1 MTLHTDDDRALDAA
15 TTRTAST
22 ITTTT
27 EPSPAAAA
35 PARSMP
41 QATEPDPRMPRL
53 AGSAGFRDWMLQ
65 GWGEADRAP
74 VVPSGAPEAAAR
86 HRRRLSEAFPGR
98 RLAIAA
104 GRAPMRVNDNAHEFR
119 ADSDFLWLVGAAVE
133 DAVLVLEPVGGGHE
147 ATLHLPAPF
156 RPGDEGFFADPL
168 RGELWV
174 GPMPGLEE
182 YAAAL
187 GLRTLPV
194 EALDLP
200 GDALLAGTVPTE
212 GPAAALAARPCSGEL
227 ARVLSELR
235 MIKDEWEL
243 AELRAAVDTTV
254 EGFAQT
260 ALEIPRAVQLGGE
273 RWLQGTF
280 DRHARTFG
288 AGTGYTS
295 IVGSGAH
302 APILHWVRA
311 EGGVDPEALLLL
323 DLGVER
329 RSGYTADVTRTL
341 PASGRFSAAQRA
353 VHDLVEASHRAGL
366 AAVGPGRDWA
376 DFHTACMEVLA
387 RGLSD
392 WGLLPVSVD
401 EALSPDG
408 QHHRRFI
415 VCGVGHHL
423 GIDVHDCAA
432 SSHAAYQGSK
442 MAPGMVL
449 TVEPGLYF
457 HAFDETLPPE
467 LRGLGVRLEDDLVV
481 TDRGSEVLSAALPI
495 DAAGIEAWM
504 ARLG

>member
-1 MTLHTDDDRALDAA
+1 MTTNDTAA
-15 TTRTAST
+15 TAT
-22 ITTTT
+22 IA
-27 EPSPAAAA
+27 EAPVLAAEQA

-41 QATEPDPRMPRL
+41 QPAEPDPRMPRL
-53 AGSAGFRDWMLQ
+53 AQSPGFREFMQ
-65 GWGEADRAP
+65 RGWGEADRTP
-74 VVPSGAPEAAAR
+74 TVPGGAPPAADA
-86 HRRRLSEAFPGR
+86 HRERLSAAFPGQV
-98 RLAIAA
+98 LAVAA

-133 DAVLVLEPVGGGHE
+133 DAVLVLEPAGSGHD
-147 ATLHLPAPF
+147 AVLYLPAPF

-174 GPMPGLEE
+174 GPLAGLRE
-182 YAAAL
+182 YADAL
-187 GLRTLPV
+187 GLRTRPIEEL
-194 EALDLP
+194 ALA
-200 GDALLAGTVPTE
+200 GDALLAGTVPSN
-212 GPAAALAARPCSGEL
+212 GPAATIAAHPRSGEL
-227 ARVLSELR
+227 ARVLAELR
-235 MIKDEWEL
+235 MIKDDWEL
-243 AELRAAVDTTV
+243 AELRRAVDTTV
-254 EGFAQT
+254 DGFAAT
-260 ALEIPRAVQLGGE
+260 ALEIPNAVRRGGE

-288 AGTGYTS
+288 AGTGYAS

-311 EGGVDPEALLLL
+311 EGEVDPEALLLL

-341 PASGRFSAAQRA
+341 PASGRFTTAQRE

-387 RGLSD
+387 RGLAG

-401 EALSPDG
+401 EALAPEG
-408 QHHRRFI
+408 QQHRRYI

-423 GIDVHDCAA
+423 GIDVHDCSSA
-432 SSHAAYQGSK
+432 SHAAYQGAK
-442 MAPGMVL
+442 MRPGMAL

-457 HAFDETLPPE
+457 HAFDETVPPE
-467 LRGLGVRLEDDLVV
+467 LRGVGVRLEDDLVV
-481 TDRGSEVLSAALPI
+481 TEHGSEVLSDGLPI

-504 ARLG
+504 SRLV

>member
-1 MTLHTDDDRALDAA
+1 MTSNDTPDAVA
-15 TTRTAST
+15 
-22 ITTTT
+22 
-27 EPSPAAAA
+27 ELVVPAAAA

-41 QATEPDPRMPRL
+41 QAAEPDPRMPRL
-53 AGSAGFRDWMLQ
+53 AEAPGFREWMLQ
-65 GWGEADRAP
+65 GWGEADRTP
-74 VVPSGAPEAAAR
+74 GVPSGAAEAGVR
-86 HRRRLSEAFPGR
+86 HRARLGEALPGR
-98 RLAIAA
+98 VLAVAA

-119 ADSDFLWLVGAAVE
+119 ADSDFLWLVGAPIE
-133 DAVLVLEPVGGGHE
+133 DAVLVLEPVAGGHD
-147 ATLHLPAPF
+147 ATLYLPAPF
-156 RPGDEGFFADPL
+156 RPGDDGFFADPL

-174 GPMPGLEE
+174 GPMPGLRE
-182 YAAAL
+182 YGDAL
-187 GLRTLPV
+187 GVRTRRL
-194 EALDLP
+194 EELELSA
-200 GDALLAGTVPTE
+200 DALLAGTPAAS
-212 GPAAALAARPCSGEL
+212 GPAAALSARPRSAEL
-227 ARVLSELR
+227 NRVLAELR

-254 EGFAQT
+254 DGFAAT
-260 ALEIPRAVQLGGE
+260 ALEIPQAVRRGGE

-288 AGTGYTS
+288 AGVGYAS

-311 EGGVDPEALLLL
+311 EGEVDPEALLLL

-341 PASGRFSAAQRA
+341 PASGRFSTAQRE
-353 VHDLVEASHRAGL
+353 VHDLVERSHRAGL

-387 RGLSD
+387 RGLAD

-401 EALSPDG
+401 EALSPGG
-408 QHHRRFI
+408 QQHRRYI

-423 GIDVHDCAA
+423 GIDVHDCSTA
-432 SSHAAYQGSK
+432 SHAAYQGAK
-442 MAPGMVL
+442 MRPGMVL

-467 LRGLGVRLEDDLVV
+467 LRGVGVRLEDDLVV
-481 TDRGSEVLSAALPI
+481 TDGGSEVLSAALPI
-495 DAAGIEAWM
+495 DVAGIESWM
-504 ARLG
+504 ARLA